1 MPSYISYLKSANPVS
16 FIGVVVAT
24 DVPNKYV
31 IYFQSTNVPTPPD
44 CFLTYRNDGDD
55 FIITG
60 LSPAMEFCRDS
71 IVFEQ
76 PLSAVKFLELRESL
90 AETVFC
96 HFN

>member
-1 MPSYISYLKSANPVS
+1 MSSSASCSYDCDS
-16 FIGVVVAT
+16 FIGVVVST
-24 DVPNKYV
+24 DVPNEYI

-60 LSPAMEFCRDS
+60 VSPAMEFCRGS

-76 PLSAVKFLELRESL
+76 TLSGDKFMKLRGFL
-90 AETVFC
+90 AETIFN